1 MSIVDLSI
9 KVAAQAVDKAA
20 LAHGIPGGGI
30 VTEAL
35 LKQLL
40 LVQDEQA
47 VALSRI
53 DENVQRLID
62 GPWKTAKLYI
72 IEAAQHGLTSEKMCE
87 KLKLAAEHLHNALP
101 LQEERT
107 FGQAYVCIDLAV
119 VFTMLRDDAAVIY
132 AHQAMK
138 AATDVLLDIRA
149 ERRRPPDAKR
159 QTRKFAYLDL
169 AKRPTGLGLKF
180 GESWMDSL
188 KYALRSTLPIQ
199 DYTNLD
205 KAFNAW
211 LAVTYS
217 EFESVE
223 GACVALCGEQ
233 DAEISHYRELAPR
246 NMHYSH
252 GILNSKTGL
261 VANIKRRISNSD
273 E

>member
-9 KVAAQAVDKAA
+9 KVAAQAADKVA
-20 LAHGIPGGGI
+20 LAHGIPGGGV
-30 VTEAL
+30 VTEAVL
-35 LKQLL
+35 RQLL

-47 VALSRI
+47 AALSRI

-72 IEAAQHGLTSEKMCE
+72 SEAALQGLTSEE
-87 KLKLAAEHLHNALP
+87 VRGKLKLAAEQLRTALP
-101 LQEERT
+101 LQEERA
-107 FGQAYVCIDLAV
+107 FGQAYVCIDLAIV
-119 VFTMLRDDAAVIY
+119 LTMLRDDAAVIY
-132 AHQAMK
+132 ARRAMK

-149 ERRRPPDAKR
+149 ETRKPPDAKR
-159 QTRKFAYLDL
+159 QAMKFAYLD
-169 AKRPTGLGLKF
+169 AGKRVIGMMGLGPRK
-180 GESWMDSL
+180 SRMD
-188 KYALRSTLPIQ
+188 ALRAYLPIQ
-199 DYTNLD
+199 DYTGLD

-252 GILNSKTGL
+252 GILNTKTGL
-261 VANIKRRISNSD
+261 SAKITRRITISD